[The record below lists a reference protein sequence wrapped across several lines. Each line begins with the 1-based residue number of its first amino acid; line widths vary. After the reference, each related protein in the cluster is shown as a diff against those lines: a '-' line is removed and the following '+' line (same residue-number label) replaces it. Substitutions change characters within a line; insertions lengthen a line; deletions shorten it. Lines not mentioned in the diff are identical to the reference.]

1 LSQSKNFVKVPFTSE
16 TALKVPVKV
25 ADRFLPIK
33 IFTSEMSR
41 KSRLD
46 SADSEE
52 QQNLTLNKSKGDER
66 LQAATSSI
74 DAKLI
79 LTENSDEPDNKKKKN
94 ASIKTDKKNDNSNNN
109 ITPNIPLIIQ
119 SATLHDLCDSS
130 FVRKNK
136 LVKKKSKNQEYR
148 SIVIGNSKA
157 GGNNNDKTGSSNTSN
172 KPPQPPIVQ
181 SPPPSAANTLGAND
195 VPKVGPQV
203 EFINGKIMIRESSLV
218 VNYDNAANTQ
228 EYEEVT
234 EGIYPTA
241 TYASFLNRRP
251 TPVWTIDET
260 KLFYTCLQ
268 RCGTEFSVMQTFF
281 PNRTR
286 KQLKR
291 KFYKEERE
299 HPLLVQKALYTSL
312 PLPVDIFEAKYKI
325 DDNQDDPTKNESTES
340 LTAPEKN
347 DNENSSNSTSNI
359 STTITTNENNKK
371 NDQNKITTKT
381 IQYEPDSDGWLDL

>member
-1 LSQSKNFVKVPFTSE
+1 MDQ
-16 TALKVPVKV
+16 
-25 ADRFLPIK
+25 
-33 IFTSEMSR
+33 
-41 KSRLD
+41 
-46 SADSEE
+46 
-52 QQNLTLNKSKGDER
+52 
-66 LQAATSSI
+66 TSSSGS
-74 DAKLI
+74 DAKLM
-79 LTENSDEPDNKKKKN
+79 LSDVETNGKKLKSVTIKPDTIKKSVKITKYDN
-94 ASIKTDKKNDNSNNN
+94 PSIPN
-109 ITPNIPLIIQ
+109 TPFIIQ

-136 LVKKKSKNQEYR
+136 LVRNKRKNQESH

-157 GGNNNDKTGSSNTSN
+157 GGNNNEKSGSSNNIFN
-172 KPPQPPIVQ
+172 KPLPPTPPPQPPSTVNGLAGSSDI
-181 SPPPSAANTLGAND
+181 
-195 VPKVGPQV
+195 PKVGPQV

-218 VNYDNAANTQ
+218 VNYDNASNIQ

-251 TPVWTIDET
+251 TPIWSMEET

-312 PLPVDIFEAKYKI
+312 PLPVDVFEAKYKVES
-325 DDNQDDPTKNESTES
+325 NQHNTIKNESDDEVTTIER
-340 LTAPEKN
+340 N
-347 DNENSSNSTSNI
+347 DNENGNNSISITSANVNKDENK
-359 STTITTNENNKK
+359 TDKKYNENRM
-371 NDQNKITTKT
+371 TTA
-381 IQYEPDSDGWLDL
+381 ILQYEPDSDGWIDL

>member
-1 LSQSKNFVKVPFTSE
+1 MPGKSRTNSANS
-16 TALKVPVKV
+16 TALKRRIDQTSSSASDAKFISNDDETDNETNGIRIKRVTIKPDAIEKPVKTKNGNTSV
-25 ADRFLPIK
+25 PSTSFL
-33 IFTSEMSR
+33 
-41 KSRLD
+41 
-46 SADSEE
+46 
-52 QQNLTLNKSKGDER
+52 
-66 LQAATSSI
+66 
-74 DAKLI
+74 
-79 LTENSDEPDNKKKKN
+79 
-94 ASIKTDKKNDNSNNN
+94 
-109 ITPNIPLIIQ
+109 IQ

-136 LVKKKSKNQEYR
+136 LVRNKRKSQEPN

-157 GGNNNDKTGSSNTSN
+157 GGNNNDKTGSSNNIFN
-172 KPPQPPIVQ
+172 KPPPP
-181 SPPPSAANTLGAND
+181 PPPSTVANVSGGSND

-218 VNYDNAANTQ
+218 VNYDNAPNIQ

-251 TPVWTIDET
+251 TPIWSMEET
-260 KLFYTCLQ
+260 KLFYSCLQ

-312 PLPVDIFEAKYKI
+312 PLPVDVFEAKYKVESDQNNAI
-325 DDNQDDPTKNESTES
+325 KNESDEV
-340 LTAPEKN
+340 LTTIEKN
-347 DNENSSNSTSNI
+347 NHETGSISTSIISANVNKDENKTNI
-359 STTITTNENNKK
+359 KRNEGKTN
-371 NDQNKITTKT
+371 TAML
-381 IQYEPDSDGWLDL
+381 QYEIDSDGWIDL